1 MLHDTAQEEV
11 YKPQWAR
18 IVLGPLLFG
27 LGAVGLGFAAATNHR
42 GMTVYRVIQLE
53 PSVAT
58 IVYWIACAVCACWF
72 VASLLMS
79 YRLLS
84 LHRQEIRNRR
94 RRRKAR
100 KTKSQ

>member
-1 MLHDTAQEEV
+1 MLHDTEQEDV

-18 IVLGPLLFG
+18 IVLGPLFFG
-27 LGAVGLGFAAATNHR
+27 FFAFGFGFAAATNHR
-42 GMTVYRVIQLE
+42 GMTIYRIIHLE

-58 IVYWIACAVCACWF
+58 IVYWIGCAVLASMF

-84 LHRQEIRNRR
+84 LHREEIRNRR